1 MGSCEIIKDV
11 VTNLTELKDDS
22 SIPKNVK
29 LKICDTIKLLEDDG
43 EVSIRVNKALQHLD
57 EIAED
62 VNMQSYTR
70 TQIWNVVSLLERV

>member
-1 MGSCEIIKDV
+1 MSNIELIKEV
-11 VTNLTELKDDS
+11 VTNLTELKDDC

-29 LKICDTIKLLEDDG
+29 LKICDTIRLLEDEG

-62 VNMQSYTR
+62 INMQSYTR
-70 TQIWNVVSLLERV
+70 TQIWNVVSILERV